1 MQTDPS
7 PVTRKANWLP
17 WVGLLLSVVAALSYP
32 LVFYR
37 FPVTR
42 DVPWVSFLLFG
53 LALAALAV
61 GLKRAFAR
69 QPAYRGKISAPIL
82 TVLSVAL
89 LALFSFGVL
98 VGSKNLPASLG
109 APKVGQK
116 APDFTLPDAS
126 GRQVSLAQL
135 LAEPVGAAARRPQG
149 VLLVFYR
156 GYW

>member
-53 LALAALAV
+53 LTLAALVV
-61 GLKRAFAR
+61 GLKRAYAR
-69 QPAYRGKISAPIL
+69 P
-82 TVLSVAL
+82 
-89 LALFSFGVL
+89 
-98 VGSKNLPASLG
+98 PAS
-109 APKVGQK
+109 P
-116 APDFTLPDAS
+116 
-126 GRQVSLAQL
+126 GRS
-135 LAEPVGAAARRPQG
+135 RRPSSPS
-149 VLLVFYR
+149 
-156 GYW
+156 